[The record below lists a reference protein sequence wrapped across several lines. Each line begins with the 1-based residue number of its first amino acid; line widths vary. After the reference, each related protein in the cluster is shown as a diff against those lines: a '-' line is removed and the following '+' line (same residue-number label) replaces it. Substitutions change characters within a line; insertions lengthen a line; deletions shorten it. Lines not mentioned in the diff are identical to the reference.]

1 MQRAMKKELI
11 ICLVIICS
19 IVIGDIWLQNYTSKT
34 MIYALITANNNL
46 FFNFFNFTN
55 LLYNIFINYTTI
67 FYFKN
72 LI

>member
-34 MIYALITANNNL
+34 LDTIS
-46 FFNFFNFTN
+46 TN
-55 LLYNIFINYTTI
+55 LEALKERGDICLRTYPQLPTHQDERRRH
-67 FYFKN
+67 
-72 LI
+72 